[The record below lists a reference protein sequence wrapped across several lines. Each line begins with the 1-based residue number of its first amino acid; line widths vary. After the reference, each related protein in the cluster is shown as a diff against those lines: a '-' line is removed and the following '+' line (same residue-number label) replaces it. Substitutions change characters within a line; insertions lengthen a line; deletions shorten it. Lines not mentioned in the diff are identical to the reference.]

1 MHSKRINNL
10 LKQELTD
17 ENAVGEVER
26 AEKVQPISEA
36 KDIQQLAS
44 QVAIIANTVSEQSSR
59 VSYQMLAM
67 IQASNNSLA
76 ERAEEKAEEREKEI
90 NLKATIHRN
99 EKGLMESVSI
109 VVTKA

>member
-26 AEKVQPISEA
+26 AEKIQPISEA
-36 KDIQQLAS
+36 KNIEQLAS

-67 IQASNNSLA
+67 IQASNNSI
-76 ERAEEKAEEREKEI
+76 EEHAANRDKKVSLEAK
-90 NLKATIHRN
+90 IHRN
-99 EKGLMESVSI
+99 DKGLMESVSI